1 MTATPIWWTYILEC
15 RDGSF
20 YVGSSGDLAARLQVH
35 QSGNGPAFTATR
47 LPIRLVY
54 SERQSTLQA
63 AVGRERQ
70 LKRWSRVKKAALI
83 AGNGERLHALSRCRQ
98 APQGHVSRVD
108 Q

>member
-1 MTATPIWWTYILEC
+1 MESQIWWTYILEC

-20 YVGSSGDLAARLQVH
+20 YVGSTGDLAARLHVH
-35 QSGNGPAFTATR
+35 QSGKGPAYTATR

-54 SERQSTLQA
+54 SEQHATLQA

-70 LKRWSRVKKAALI
+70 LKRWSRAKKASLV
-83 AGNGERLHALSRCRQ
+83 AGDGERLHALSRCRQ
-98 APQGHVSRVD
+98 VPQRDVARVD